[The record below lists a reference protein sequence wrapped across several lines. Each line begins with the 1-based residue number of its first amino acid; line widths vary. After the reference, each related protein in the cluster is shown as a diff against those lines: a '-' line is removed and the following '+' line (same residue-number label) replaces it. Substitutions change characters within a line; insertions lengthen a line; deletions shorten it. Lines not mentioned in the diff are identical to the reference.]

1 LKIRIK
7 ATYYQKKLRK
17 FAANNDKNDM
27 EKIQILVERLV
38 EACGITG
45 EAVNFVTHTVLV
57 ILAILLAAVAG
68 WICRK
73 MLVPVMLKLTS
84 KTDAKWD
91 DVIFNEKVLLT
102 ACSIVPAIVI
112 WQLLPWTFYDFP
124 SIRELLRRL
133 TAIYIT
139 VRSVR
144 TAFVF
149 IDSLKLLENGQRTAK
164 QQYLYS
170 ICGVLKIIMIFVAII
185 VVIAII
191 INKDP
196 STLFAGLG
204 AASVILMLAFQDT
217 IKGLVA
223 GIRLTNND
231 MVHIG
236 DWITV
241 ANAGLNGRVEEITLT
256 TVKVRNFDNT
266 IVTVTPQTL
275 VDGSFQNWLGMEQ
288 NVGRKQSR
296 KMYFDFRSIRLDDDG
311 IANITKFRRH
321 IEQWLKDN
329 PKVIADKNPLVRQA
343 EASQGGCCL
352 EFTFW
357 LYAQAWADFEH
368 DTADIMEYIYAA
380 SAEYGL
386 TIYQQFPQQ

>member
-1 LKIRIK
+1 
-7 ATYYQKKLRK
+7 
-17 FAANNDKNDM
+17 M
-27 EKIQILVERLV
+27 EKIQILVEQLIT
-38 EACGITG
+38 ACGITG
-45 EAVNFVTHTVLV
+45 DAISIFTHIVLV
-57 ILAILLAAVAG
+57 VIATLLAVLAG
-68 WICRK
+68 LICRR
-73 MLVPVMLKLTS
+73 LVVPVLQKLTT
-84 KTDAKWD
+84 KTEAKWD
-91 DVIFNEKVLLT
+91 DVLFSERVLLT

-112 WQLLPWTFYDFP
+112 WLLLPWTFFDFP
-124 SIRELLRRL
+124 TVREVLTRL

-139 VRSVR
+139 VMSTRAVI
-144 TAFVF
+144 VF
-149 IDSLKLLENGQRTAK
+149 IDSFKLLESGPRSAR

-170 ICGVLKIIMIFVAII
+170 ICGVLKIIIIFIAII
-185 VVIAII
+185 VVIAIVI
-191 INKDP
+191 DKNP
-196 STLFAGLG
+196 TTLFAGLG
-204 AASVILMLAFQDT
+204 AASAILMLAFQDT

-241 ANAGLNGRVEEITLT
+241 NSAGVNGRVEDISLT

-288 NVGRKQSR
+288 NEGRKQSR
-296 KMYFDFRSIRLDDDG
+296 KIYFDFRSIHLDDDG
-311 IANITKFRRH
+311 VANITKFRQH
-321 IEQWLKDN
+321 IEQWLRNN
-329 PKVIADKNPLVRQA
+329 PKVIAEKNPLVRQA

-368 DTADIMEYIYAA
+368 DTADIMEYIFAA
-380 SAEYGL
+380 SADYGL
-386 TIYQQFPQQ
+386 TIYQQFPAQ

>member
-1 LKIRIK
+1 
-7 ATYYQKKLRK
+7 
-17 FAANNDKNDM
+17 M
-27 EKIQILVERLV
+27 EKIQITVENLVR
-38 EACGITG
+38 ACGITG
-45 EAVNFVTHTVLV
+45 DTISIATHIILV
-57 ILAILLAAVAG
+57 IVAILLAALAG
-68 WICRK
+68 WLCRK
-73 MLVPVMLKLTS
+73 VVVPLVLKLTA
-84 KTDAKWD
+84 KTDFKWD
-91 DVIFNEKVLLT
+91 DVLFNERVLKT

-112 WQLLPWTFYDFP
+112 WLVLPWTFYDFP
-124 SIRELLRRL
+124 SVREVLTRL

-139 VRSVR
+139 VMSTR
-144 TAFVF
+144 TVTVF
-149 IDSLKLLENGQRTAK
+149 IDSFKLLENGPRSAR

-170 ICGVLKIIMIFVAII
+170 ICGVLKIIIIFIAII

-191 INKDP
+191 VDKNP

-204 AASVILMLAFQDT
+204 AASAILMLAFQDT

-231 MVHIG
+231 MIHIG

-241 ANAGLNGRVEEITLT
+241 NSAGVNGRVEDISLT

-288 NVGRKQSR
+288 NEGRKQTR
-296 KMYFDFRSIRLDDDG
+296 KVYYDFRSIHLDDDG
-311 IANITKFRRH
+311 VANITKFRHH
-321 IEQWLKDN
+321 IEQWLSKN
-329 PKVIADKNPLVRQA
+329 PKVIAEKNPLVRQA

-368 DTADIMEYIYAA
+368 DTADIMEYIFAA
-380 SAEYGL
+380 SADYGL
-386 TIYQQFPQQ
+386 TIYQQFPTQQ